1 MHKLLVVLPSDSAS
15 VTLIRRVKFMTNS
28 GLIEYPNGLKEHIKV
43 FETDLEDAH
52 FQGMDTETQEEIL
65 AEIRVAYRLYYMAK
79 THKPNALS
87 VARRDCGRM
96 INTSHKILK
105 SINSMNDPIASHYNY
120 WMRRNASPGALKTA
134 LENHL
139 KALYWVERQLDTV
152 SKPGQQRE
160 ARARRQFKKSLK
172 AIYTR
177 YYPPS
182 DTADF
187 NDNRCAFITDTLAAF
202 DL

>member
-1 MHKLLVVLPSDSAS
+1 
-15 VTLIRRVKFMTNS
+15 
-28 GLIEYPNGLKEHIKV
+28 
-43 FETDLEDAH
+43 
-52 FQGMDTETQEEIL
+52 
-65 AEIRVAYRLYYMAK
+65 
-79 THKPNALS
+79 
-87 VARRDCGRM
+87 M
-96 INTSHKILK
+96 ISTSHKILK
-105 SINSMNDPIASHYNY
+105 SINSMNDPIASHYYY
-120 WMRRNASPGALKTA
+120 WMRRNASPEALKTA
-134 LENHL
+134 LKNHL

-172 AIYTR
+172 AFYTR